1 MTPFKGRHFQSEIIL
16 WAVCWYCKYGISY
29 RELQEMLAERGI
41 NVDHTTIYRWVQ
53 RYAPEM
59 DKRLRWYGR
68 HPTDLLPWHL
78 DETYVKIGGKWA
90 YLYRAV
96 DSHGRTIDFYL
107 SSRRNTQ
114 AAYRFLKKMLGHLRD
129 WEQPRR
135 IITDKAPTYG
145 RALALLKQEG
155 KCPPNVVHRQVK
167 YLNNVIECDHG
178 KLKRIINPMLGFKSM
193 KTAYAAIKGIEVM
206 RALRKGQAE
215 PWYYGHPQGEVRL
228 VSYVFSL

>member
-1 MTPFKGRHFQSEIIL
+1 ME
-16 WAVCWYCKYGISY
+16 
-29 RELQEMLAERGI
+29 
-41 NVDHTTIYRWVQ
+41 
-53 RYAPEM
+53 
-59 DKRLRWYGR
+59 KRLRWYWS
-68 HPTDLLPWHL
+68 HPTDLRPWHL

-155 KCPPNVVHRQVK
+155 KCPPDVVHRQVK
-167 YLNNVIECDHG
+167 YLNNLLEQDHRFI
-178 KLKRIINPMLGFKSM
+178 KKITAPMRGFKAFHSANA
-193 KTAYAAIKGIEVM
+193 TLPGIETAHM
-206 RALRKGQAE
+206 IRKGQF
-215 PWYYGHPQGEVRL
+215 GENGL
-228 VSYVFSL
+228 SDFQQFAALAA